1 MEEDD
6 GIVDLVD
13 MEDDIDDLEEPEEEE
28 EFAVGED
35 EPMSSVMGYVPPDA
49 WTGRK
54 RPLGLSLGLSKK
66 KTIAARRHKWLEEP
80 DVLGYLN
87 SFRFLT
93 DGDRLRL
100 ARACANYLNH
110 QERQRTGYFQRR
122 ASKKESG
129 GSVKTERA
137 LKRTRSVRD
146 LSKML
151 DTEAAEAP
159 GDEGLE

>member
-1 MEEDD
+1 MEEDL
-6 GIVDLVD
+6 ID
-13 MEDDIDDLEEPEEEE
+13 MEDDIDDLEEPDFDEEV
-28 EFAVGED
+28 AVGED
-35 EPMSSVMGYVPPDA
+35 EPMSSVMGYEPPDE
-49 WTGRK
+49 WVGRK
-54 RPLGLSLGLSKK
+54 RPLGRTFGISKS
-66 KTIAARRHKWLEEP
+66 KTIAARKQKWLQEP

-87 SFRFLT
+87 SFKYLT

-122 ASKKESG
+122 KSSATAS
-129 GSVKTERA
+129 GSASDNKS

-146 LSKML
+146 LTKML
-151 DTEAAEAP
+151 DEEAAEAP